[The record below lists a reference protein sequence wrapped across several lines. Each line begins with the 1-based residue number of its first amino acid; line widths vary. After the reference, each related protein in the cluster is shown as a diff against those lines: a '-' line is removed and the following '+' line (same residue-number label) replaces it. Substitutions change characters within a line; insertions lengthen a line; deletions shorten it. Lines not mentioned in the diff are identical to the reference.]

1 MPRFRSTSFVEPDDV
16 RQLPGAD
23 LRVVDLDEV
32 AVGLARS
39 ARGWHRRVFIV
50 IFIALSAIAMAACG
64 GSAAS
69 PAVQKVD
76 ASKAVGMLDSRV
88 VVDVRTAAEYA
99 AGHIAGA
106 KNIDVE
112 AADFCVEDLDPRQDG
127 GVPRLLPLGPAECDR
142 CSTDGGCWLHRHR

>member
-1 MPRFRSTSFVEPDDV
+1 MPGFRSTSFVEPDDV

-106 KNIDVE
+106 KKIDVE
-112 AADFCVEDLDPRQDG
+112 AADFSSSYSTLDKTAAYLVYCHSAG
-127 GVPRLLPLGPAECDR
+127 GVRSLLNRWRLLASPTR
-142 CSTDGGCWLHRHR
+142 